1 MDVIIVVLCIN
12 LLFKSS
18 CCEFMYGCRMRQN
31 AKYWFCCVPVMIIVL
46 GSILQCLNQQN
57 SFYWCG
63 AWQRICFRQVI
74 SHKYRGHQRVAFGG
88 LGLLSGV
95 WSTISL
101 RQRQAIVLGHGSI
114 ADGYAWMCLM
124 AWSGICW
131 ISYERGGS

>member
-1 MDVIIVVLCIN
+1 
-12 LLFKSS
+12 
-18 CCEFMYGCRMRQN
+18 
-31 AKYWFCCVPVMIIVL
+31 
-46 GSILQCLNQQN
+46 
-57 SFYWCG
+57 
-63 AWQRICFRQVI
+63 
-74 SHKYRGHQRVAFGG
+74 VAFGG